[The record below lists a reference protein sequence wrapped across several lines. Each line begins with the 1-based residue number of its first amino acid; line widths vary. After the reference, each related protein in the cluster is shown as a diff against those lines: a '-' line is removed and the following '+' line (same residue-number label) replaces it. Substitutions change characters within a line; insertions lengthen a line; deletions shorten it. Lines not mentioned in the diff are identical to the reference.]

1 MLDIRDYAMGEGSAA
16 ERQAFAAELANSA
29 ALREELQRYEL
40 TLTALQ
46 SVPEEEIPRRI
57 AFVSDPVFAPKWWQ
71 KFFAVPQWGLA
82 SAAVLGAAILGH
94 GWMMRPVNPVGLVAQ
109 APVVREAGVS
119 KEELKAVVAQ
129 AVSQAVA
136 EVETR
141 QEEKLRVALG
151 AAEKKYQEER
161 QMMAVSFEENMM
173 LMRKQMNRMLVST
186 ANLNVGNVQQ

>member
-71 KFFAVPQWGLA
+71 KFFAVPQWGFA
-82 SAAVLGAAILGH
+82 SAVLLGGAILGH

-151 AAEKKYQEER
+151 AAEKKYQDER

>member
-71 KFFAVPQWGLA
+71 KFSRYRSGDSLRRSFWVGQFWG
-82 SAAVLGAAILGH
+82 
-94 GWMMRPVNPVGLVAQ
+94 MVG
-109 APVVREAGVS
+109 
-119 KEELKAVVAQ
+119 
-129 AVSQAVA
+129 
-136 EVETR
+136 
-141 QEEKLRVALG
+141 
-151 AAEKKYQEER
+151 
-161 QMMAVSFEENMM
+161 
-173 LMRKQMNRMLVST
+173 
-186 ANLNVGNVQQ
+186 

>member
-16 ERQAFAAELANSA
+16 ERQAFAAELAKSA
-29 ALREELQRYEL
+29 GLREELQRYEF

-46 SVPEEEIPRRI
+46 SIPEEEIPRRI

-71 KFFAVPQWGLA
+71 RFFAVPQWGFA

-109 APVVREAGVS
+109 APVVREAGIS

-129 AVSQAVA
+129 AVA
-136 EVETR
+136 EAESRQRET
-141 QEEKLRVALG
+141 LRVALSE
-151 AAEKKYQEER
+151 AEKKHQEER
-161 QMMAVSFEENMM
+161 QMMAVTFDENMM
-173 LMRKQMNRMLVST
+173 LMRKQMNRMLVSS
-186 ANLNVGNVQQ
+186 ANLNVGSIQQ